1 MWRPCHA
8 TVEAAQR
15 VFRALSPQGECFS
28 EIRTQSSAAT
38 NPLRGRAGRRL
49 EWNQDTSPGPR
60 AGVEFIV
67 GGYDKDAPYGD
78 VCSFRVPSE
87 NCPVPQH
94 RGSFGITWGGQLEIA
109 NRVLQGYDSQLIPI
123 LRERFDLS
131 DPEVNELETALRQKL
146 VATIPY
152 QILPLQDCVNLAT
165 FLIRTTMTAQSLSV
179 DVRGVGGMIDVAT
192 ITRTEGVQWIQ
203 QKQLKGEIEL

>member
-1 MWRPCHA
+1 M
-8 TVEAAQR
+8 
-15 VFRALSPQGECFS
+15 
-28 EIRTQSSAAT
+28 
-38 NPLRGRAGRRL
+38 
-49 EWNQDTSPGPR
+49 
-60 AGVEFIV
+60 

-87 NCPVPQH
+87 SCPVPQH

-146 VATIPY
+146 VATIPC